1 MMDINY
7 FKAIHG
13 AVGTSH
19 WKDKQVARIQRG
31 VNKYFHKSS
40 DYQYDTMRNGIPQ
53 ELIIYDGTMLNKKK
67 VITRP
72 SEEIHIGDIIDAYG
86 AKWFVT
92 DVDLNQEI
100 YTVAD
105 IILCNCIIRW
115 ISRRSGEIIE
125 RFGYAENAAKYA
137 TGVRDSNVYQEI
149 EFQIKVKLT
158 VDEETVLLR
167 RDDRFLLDLDFYIP
181 VINTKG
187 DHPTAFMLTSTD
199 TVTRRENIIGA
210 PDKGAIEFI
219 FAECAYDEQSD
230 NPELMIAD
238 YYKMKKQVPE
248 KSLGKCEIAYK
259 GEPEVRFGGK
269 GKTFTAV
276 FYDNSG
282 NAVSIPPVWDIIAD
296 SNVMSKISTSEID
309 NNIVITV
316 DDDPKL
322 YGRIF
327 RLRVFDNASAPSYVC
342 EIPIRIRGVIT
353 GG

>member
-1 MMDINY
+1 MMNIDY

-13 AVGTSH
+13 AVGTKH
-19 WKDKQVARIQRG
+19 WKDKQIAKIQRG

-40 DYQYDTMRNGIPQ
+40 DYQYDTLRNGIPQ

-67 VITRP
+67 IITRP
-72 SEEIHIGDIIDAYG
+72 DEEVHVGDIIDAYG

-125 RFGYAENAAKYA
+125 RIGYAENAAKYA

-158 VDEETVLLR
+158 TDEETVLLR
-167 RDDRFLLDLDFYIP
+167 RDDRFLLDLDFYVP

-199 TVTRRENIIGA
+199 TVTRRENIIGS

-219 FAECAYDEQSD
+219 FAECAYDEQAD

-238 YYKMKKQVPE
+238 YYKRTKEVPE
-248 KSLGKCEIAYK
+248 NVCGKCEIKFK
-259 GEPEVRFGGK
+259 GEPEVRFGGNA
-269 GKTFTAV
+269 KTFTAL
-276 FYDNSG
+276 FYG
-282 NAVSIPPVWDIIAD
+282 NDGKVMDISPIWDILAD
-296 SNVMSKISTSEID
+296 NFVKSKISFTTSD
-309 NNIVITV
+309 NKIMISV
-316 DDDPKL
+316 DNDFDL
-322 YGRIF
+322 YGEMF
-327 RLRVFDNASAPSYVC
+327 KLRASDKADDPSYVC